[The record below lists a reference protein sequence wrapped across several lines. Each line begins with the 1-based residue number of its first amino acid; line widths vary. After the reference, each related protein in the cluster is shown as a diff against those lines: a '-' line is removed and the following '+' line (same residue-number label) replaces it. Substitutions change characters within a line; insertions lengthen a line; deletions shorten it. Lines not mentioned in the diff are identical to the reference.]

1 MFCVHVPD
9 NLHTQSHAKW
19 MCIIV
24 CVYGPANTPIHM
36 CVICPSRIIVHHLS
50 MPSNGHM
57 IAEKFSQ
64 MLKSYLPCASKMH
77 ICDKSMPPSAS
88 RPLVCFFFFFFSSHF
103 FSQHWKISIDWLCRS
118 YCDRFVLGEVPD
130 FFAIN
135 HSSKDIDI
143 HTWSTAG
150 SLAARFLSSE

>member
-24 CVYGPANTPIHM
+24 CVYGPANTSIHM

-88 RPLVCFFFFFFSSHF
+88 RPLVRFFFLLFLVTFLFSAL
-103 FSQHWKISIDWLCRS
+103 KDKYWLTLSELLWSLRVGRS
-118 YCDRFVLGEVPD
+118 P
-130 FFAIN
+130 
-135 HSSKDIDI
+135 
-143 HTWSTAG
+143 
-150 SLAARFLSSE
+150 RFLCY